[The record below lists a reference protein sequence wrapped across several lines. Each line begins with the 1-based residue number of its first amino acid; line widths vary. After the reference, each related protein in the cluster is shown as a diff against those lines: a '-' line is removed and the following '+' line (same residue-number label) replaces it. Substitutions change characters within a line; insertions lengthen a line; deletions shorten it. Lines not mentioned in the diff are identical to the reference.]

1 MFWEDIDM
9 ESEVT
14 SISRVATTQTLV
26 KWAGASGDFNP
37 LHYEDTFAASHG
49 IGKPIVHGQLK
60 QSWLIEMMTRWI
72 GDGGTLKKISCQFRG
87 MDWPRSMKTMTEP
100 QDGETWWCKGIVTN
114 KFIEN
119 EKHYVECNVWVE
131 NGKGEQTTSG
141 KALAVLPVR
150 R

>member
-1 MFWEDIDM
+1 LFWEDIDM